1 MLRMGRLDTSA
12 LDAFRARIRG
22 TIDALAGARDVVIEP
37 QPEARPD
44 GLTNTEV
51 IGRLA
56 RHSPALVAPGAD
68 MDRAARALAREY
80 FVPWETPLAEVAVY
94 AGIGA
99 ARAIAARL
107 RSGDY
112 VTNTEATTARK
123 ARAGRSTTPGIDT
136 GHLAAA
142 LDVATARIVE

>member
-1 MLRMGRLDTSA
+1 MLRMGKLDTSA

-37 QPEARPD
+37 QPERRPD

-51 IGRLA
+51 LVRLS
-56 RHSPALVAPGAD
+56 RHSPALVSHGAD
-68 MDRAARALAREY
+68 MDRAARAMAREY
-80 FVPWETPLAEVAVY
+80 FLPWVTPLGEVAVY

-107 RSGDY
+107 RSGDF
-112 VTNTEATTARK
+112 VTNTPETTARK
-123 ARAGRSTTPGIDT
+123 AREGRSTTPGIDT
-136 GHLAAA
+136 GILAAS
-142 LDVATARIVE
+142 LDVASARIVE